1 MVELKSQVK
10 VETERKPGSEVV
22 LSVEVPPEQV
32 DQAIER
38 ALGRLGQRTRIAGF
52 RPGKAPRPV
61 LERQLGWPV
70 IRQEALD
77 ALLPAA
83 LSAALENGAVQP
95 VANPQVEILQ
105 FEREQPFRFKA
116 TVPVKPEVD
125 LGDYASIRVAR
136 QKTDVSD
143 AQVDAA
149 LDGLR
154 DRFAELQVASDAAVQ
169 EHDVLTVDLQ
179 VLEKGMPVIG
189 ETRSD
194 AQLEVSREQMPPGLA
209 DALLGA
215 RVGDMREA
223 VVPMPQDHPKKELA
237 GRPVTYRITVKDVKR
252 KVTPPAEE
260 LPRLLGREGALAE
273 LREEVRK
280 ELEISTAQADADH
293 FESEVLRQL
302 SERARMEV
310 PAAMVDQEIDRDVRD
325 LESRLSRQGMKLER
339 FLAYSNQTMELLRT
353 ERQPQAASRV
363 RLELALEALAAKEN
377 LAPTDDEVG
386 DAVRKALGNDPDVP
400 ARRANLADSEALR
413 RYFRRQ
419 LTLQKAAQFIWNLA
433 AP

>member
-10 VETERKPGSEVV
+10 VEAERKPGSEVV
-22 LSVEVPPEQV
+22 LSVELPPEQV
-32 DQAIER
+32 AQAIDR
-38 ALGRLGQRTRIAGF
+38 ALARLGQRTRIPGF

-61 LERQLGWPV
+61 LERQLGWSL

-77 ALLPAA
+77 DLLPSAYR
-83 LSAALENGAVQP
+83 AALENGGVQP
-95 VANPQVEILQ
+95 VADPQVEILQ

-116 TVPVKPEVD
+116 TVSIKPEVE
-125 LGDYASIRVAR
+125 LGDYASIRVAK
-136 QKTDVSD
+136 QKTEVSD
-143 AQVDAA
+143 AQIDAA
-149 LDGLR
+149 LERLR
-154 DRFAELQVASDAAVQ
+154 DRFSELQIASDAGVQ
-169 EHDVLTVDLQ
+169 EGDVLTVDLQ

-189 ETRSD
+189 ESRSGG
-194 AQLEVSREQMPPGLA
+194 QLEVIKEQMPPGLA

-215 RVGDMREA
+215 TVGDTREA

-237 GRPVTYRITVKDVKR
+237 GRPVTYRITVKDIKR
-252 KVTPPAEE
+252 KVLPPADE
-260 LPRLLGREGALAE
+260 LPRLLGREGTLAE

-280 ELEISTAQADADH
+280 DLEAGAAQADADR

-310 PAAMVDQEIDRDVRD
+310 PAAMVEQEIDRDVRD
-325 LESRLSRQGMKLER
+325 LESRLAGQGMKLDR
-339 FLAYSNQTMELLRT
+339 FLAYTNQTMDLLRA

-377 LAPTDDEVG
+377 LGVTDEEVR
-386 DAVRKALGNDPDVP
+386 DAVRKALGNDPEVP
-400 ARRANLADSEALR
+400 ARRANLADSEAVR

-419 LTLQKAAQFIWNLA
+419 LTLQKAAQFICNLA
-433 AP
+433 AS